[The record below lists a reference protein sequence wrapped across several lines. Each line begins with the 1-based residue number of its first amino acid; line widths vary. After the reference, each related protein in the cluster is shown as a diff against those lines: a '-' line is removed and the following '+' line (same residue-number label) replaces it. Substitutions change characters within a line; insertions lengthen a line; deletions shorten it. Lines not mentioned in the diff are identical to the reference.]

1 MREEKKKALAALKTC
16 KGQIDGIINMIE
28 DGRYC
33 IDVSNQLL
41 AAEAVIRRANKLIL
55 AGHMQTCVME
65 AMESEEARM
74 VKLKEITD
82 VLSKLLA

>member
-1 MREEKKKALAALKTC
+1 MNEEKKKALAALKTC

-28 DGRYC
+28 EGRYC

-55 AGHMQTCVME
+55 AQHMRTCVME
-65 AMESEEARM
+65 AMENGETKEL
-74 VKLKEITD
+74 KLKEITD
-82 VLSKLLA
+82 ILSKLLA